1 MLEEFLKELKS
12 PEPLLLNITGLPRG
26 VDNYHI
32 DVKLSP
38 KFRADFKK
46 LLGGYVLLETSQ
58 KQQRLK
64 NDKDKQEFQDSYVD
78 MMTVLINRVKSD
90 LSPEEVS
97 FLQFAVY
104 RFILDGTKSALDDF
118 IKEMRARLTE
128 LRSKSSGKA
137 LSAQE
142 QVFWLSKHY
151 HTILYAIN
159 RHFFVML
166 KQFESRDLQALR
178 RQYLNPGDEIYIDIF
193 FNPMLLTASLDADN
207 FLIEKYLLW
216 NKSSDTSEFPDLNN
230 HMETL
235 CREMLPELEVSAL
248 VDEVKANKQLE
259 IYDDLSGLKICK
271 HLLGP
276 SPNMKNIISENFS
289 WMEVPDNFTHLFNL
303 EKLDELTRNIKKEH
317 GLKAWWE
324 FRSQRKRLDK
334 IINEFNK
341 ILKSKN
347 LLHQL
352 TASNHTR
359 KIFNRQLAQI
369 MDPLVLSKYLGGE
382 INFKDFQKRLN
393 REYEFTKAEVKS
405 MRDTAKEVKDEI
417 ENNASDVIIKLLR
430 VIAQY
435 RLHLKYYRFA
445 HRVFNRFSLLTD
457 EEEIK
462 LSSQAGT
469 LYQLPIAAEV
479 TDDENRIVHH
489 SILKADVRGS
499 TTVTDELEKK
509 DLNPASYF
517 SLRFFGPINKVLE
530 AYGANK
536 VFIEGDAVI
545 LSFLEFE
552 KDPQHW
558 HSVAH
563 ACGMAKSMLSV
574 VSANNK
580 YSKEMDLPPIE
591 LGIGLCYADYAPR
604 FLYDGETPIMISSA
618 IGDADRMSSCSWK
631 LRAVIKDHPFNVEVM
646 EIASDDHSKG
656 EKGQEQIRYNVN
668 GILLDNVGFEKLQN
682 EIVLTRITGQ
692 IAGKNEVFYYGEYPD
707 KTERKR
713 TLVIR
718 EGQVSLWKNESIQ
731 PHDIDEKFYEVVTN
745 PQISAVIQKKMH
757 STQPEKDDT
766 PKAEASDI

>member
-1 MLEEFLKELKS
+1 MLEEYLSELKT
-12 PEPLLLNITGLPRG
+12 PEPLLLNITELPRG

-46 LLGGYVLLETSQ
+46 LLNGYLILETSQ

-64 NDKDKQEFQDSYVD
+64 NDKDKKVFQDSYVD
-78 MMTVLINRVKSD
+78 MMTVLINRVKTD
-90 LSPEEVS
+90 LKPEEVT

-104 RFILDGTKSALDDF
+104 RHILDGTKSALDDF
-118 IKEMRARLTE
+118 IKDARARLTE

-137 LSAQE
+137 LGVQD

-166 KQFESRDLQALR
+166 KQFESHDLQALR
-178 RQYLNPGDEIYIDIF
+178 RQYLNPGDEIYLEVL

-230 HMETL
+230 HMEAL
-235 CREMLPELEVSAL
+235 CREMLPEVEVSVL
-248 VDEVKANKQLE
+248 VDEVKPNEQLE
-259 IYDDLSGLKICK
+259 IYDDLGGLKICK

-276 SPNMKNIISENFS
+276 SPNMKNIISESFS
-289 WMEVPDNFTHLFNL
+289 WMEVPANFSHLFNR
-303 EKLDELTRNIKKEH
+303 EQLDELTRSIKKEQ
-317 GLKAWWE
+317 GLKAWWQ
-324 FRSQRKRLDK
+324 FRGHRKRLDK

-341 ILKSKN
+341 ILQSKS
-347 LLHQL
+347 LLQQL

-382 INFKDFQKRLN
+382 INFKNFQKRLN
-393 REYEFTKAEVKS
+393 RDYEFTKTEEKS
-405 MRDTAKEVKDEI
+405 MRDTAKEVKEEI
-417 ENNASDVIIKLLR
+417 ENNASDVIIKLLT
-430 VIAQY
+430 VMAQY
-435 RLHLKYYRFA
+435 RQHLKYYRFA

-457 EEEIK
+457 EEQLK

-469 LYQLPIAAEV
+469 LYQMPIACEV

-499 TTVTDELEKK
+499 TTVTDELERKE
-509 DLNPASYF
+509 LNPASYF

-530 AYGANK
+530 TYGANK
-536 VFIEGDAVI
+536 VFIEGDAAI

-563 ACGMAKSMLSV
+563 ACGMAKAMLSI

-591 LGIGLCYADYAPR
+591 LGIGVCYADYAPR
-604 FLYDGETPIMISSA
+604 FLYDGDTQIMISSA

-668 GILLDNVGFEKLQN
+668 GVLLDNEGFAKLKN

-692 IAGKNEVFYYGEYPD
+692 VAGKTEVFYYGEYPD

-718 EGQVSLWKNESIQ
+718 EGQVGLWKNDSIQ

-757 STQPEKDDT
+757 GTQAVKDDT
-766 PKAEASDI
+766 PNTEEAGV